1 MKMNLKRKSSF
12 LGLFTCK
19 FRCQF
24 QLHFRPDLLY
34 RHVNNMFLPE
44 QDKILCKMYFLTL
57 INIYDQCKSEMTCI
71 NKIERAFV
79 SRLTNQRRSVSWIL
93 KVYTH
98 TNWGNL
104 GNFLAKFY
112 KGHFNKWKN
121 VKYKVK
127 LRFYKCLLPV
137 TENLQNFSST
147 HVRLWYFV
155 RFWTL
160 LFIFSRKISHF
171 SLFCHTISLRNLL
184 EWAVENLVI
193 FTTWEAFPSHLLHRG
208 TVVWL

>member
-1 MKMNLKRKSSF
+1 MILMAVVKMNLKRKSSF

-19 FRCQF
+19 FRCHF

-44 QDKILCKMYFLTL
+44 QDKILCKMYFLML

-71 NKIERAFV
+71 NKIERVFV

-112 KGHFNKWKN
+112 KGHFNK
-121 VKYKVK
+121 
-127 LRFYKCLLPV
+127 
-137 TENLQNFSST
+137 
-147 HVRLWYFV
+147 
-155 RFWTL
+155 
-160 LFIFSRKISHF
+160 
-171 SLFCHTISLRNLL
+171 
-184 EWAVENLVI
+184 
-193 FTTWEAFPSHLLHRG
+193 
-208 TVVWL
+208 